1 MEKIKL
7 IVSTIKENTFTKD
20 GEEKVNFL
28 VSFWNGAE
36 EKSYK
41 GTCVA
46 NRKNLDLFE
55 TLRGKEVEI
64 ESQNIYTKKVNK
76 DGKLITFKSLL
87 AQAMVGLGFEAKN
100 KLETL
105 KETYK

>member
-7 IVSTIKENTFTKD
+7 VVSTIKENSFVKD
-20 GEEKVNFL
+20 GEDKVNFL
-28 VSFWNGAE
+28 VSFWNDKE
-36 EKSYK
+36 EKSFK

-55 TLRGKEVEI
+55 KIKNKEVEVD
-64 ESQNIYTKKVNK
+64 SKDIYTKKIQK
-76 DGKLITFKSLL
+76 DGKSITFKSILTSG
-87 AQAMVGLGFEAKN
+87 MVGLGFEAKS

-105 KETYK
+105 KEKY